1 MGNCYQCYPIFTK
14 NNISNDLAPL
24 NSPQIIVDIESISRK
39 NSNDNQAQINQ
50 EKNPPKK
57 QNTNNNDKTLNHGTT
72 LSKNEISE
80 GNINEIIPLKENV
93 KIKNNKNL
101 LSISTNK
108 IINKRP
114 GTVNTENES
123 QSNKKYNKLRSFTR
137 QLSTESFL
145 KAKTKGDKN
154 IEQIPKYLG
163 LRQISWDDGGS
174 FIKFLENKNAF
185 TKNGNSNSLRTNIY
199 LKKITEL
206 TKEKKSQ
213 RLSVIKEDDT
223 EEERKMSNTQIP
235 NIQRENE
242 ENKLIKKLKNVLLFK
257 NNLDTNQL
265 NLLSSII
272 NEYEI
277 QPDMD
282 IFCKGELGNSFF
294 ILDEGEIKI
303 YDEDPDKYITIKDE
317 YNFGEISLVST
328 EDIRRNYNI
337 TTITKIKLFI
347 LDIDKFNSFIK
358 KQNIN
363 IKTIDISYFT
373 DIDFFK
379 HFSEDELLLLSKFCF
394 ILKEKEIKKN
404 KKEFNFISLREFFNL
419 EIKSCLQQYYLKFEI
434 FNSDKISFRKSEHA
448 KYLIIP
454 INILFE
460 YFGFDLKKKIVKNT
474 FIKLI
479 QNEEN
484 FTKNF
489 NINIPQINTV
499 FYSLFKIKNLN
510 KESNTRIKLSNK
522 DFMFL
527 LIDGCVKFYNGE
539 EIVEEHNSIIFIDT
553 KKIKN
558 KTKMYF
564 ELNSII
570 LYSNYTSILDKSKE
584 LNNFYNNKLSIF
596 RSFSF
601 LNLLEEEELFQLIS
615 LIKEKTYE
623 KDYILMNEQKCDNF
637 YLIISGKVKHKF
649 LNNETIMHY
658 SEGECFG
665 ETFLLDGEGIF
676 LKDSYIIVTSDKLVT
691 LEIPKEIFFRM
702 LQIPRINDYIKVKMC
717 LEDKSISLSD
727 LYYITILGK
736 GKFGDVYLVHNG
748 IFIYAMKVVSRSFIR
763 NKTKASR
770 YLQNE
775 NNILKY
781 LHYQFIIKLV
791 KTFRT
796 KYFVYF
802 LMEYSTGSQLDKIL
816 EILSNKMNITTIKFY
831 GSLLF
836 LILDYLSKQKIIHR
850 DIKPSNIMVDSSG
863 YIKLVDFGAAKRIL
877 NGYAKTMIG
886 TPFFMAPEIIS
897 GEHYSFPADYFSV
910 GVCLYFMYYKKYP
923 FGMGRQDVYLIY
935 QDILKKQVSFIEVNN
950 NNNLLNDLIKLLLDK
965 EPSVRISNLKNI
977 KSHQFFKNFD
987 WDSLVTKKI
996 TPPYLPTD
1004 GKNYTDQYLDNT
1016 SKLFE
1021 QYIEETKTSLIKNEE
1036 IDKDNDAKSV
1046 RSKASGESSWMDELF

>member
-1 MGNCYQCYPIFTK
+1 MGNCYQCYPIFSK
-14 NNISNDLAPL
+14 NIINNDLAPL
-24 NSPQIIVDIESISRK
+24 NSPQIIMDIDDISRN
-39 NSNDNQAQINQ
+39 NSNINLVQINQ
-50 EKNPPKK
+50 EKNPPRK
-57 QNTNNNDKTLNHGTT
+57 QNTHNNDKTLNHATT

-80 GNINEIIPLKENV
+80 GYINEIIPLKESL
-93 KIKNNKNL
+93 KIKSNKNL
-101 LSISTNK
+101 LNLSSNK

-123 QSNKKYNKLRSFTR
+123 HSNKKYNKLRSFTR
-137 QLSTESFL
+137 NLSTESFL
-145 KAKTKGDKN
+145 KAKTKGDQI
-154 IEQIPKYLG
+154 IEQIPKNLG
-163 LRQISWDDGGS
+163 LRQISWDDTS

-185 TKNGNSNSLRTNIY
+185 TKNGNSNSLRSNIY
-199 LKKITEL
+199 LTKITEL
-206 TKEKKSQ
+206 TKNKKSN

-223 EEERKMSNTQIP
+223 EEERKISNTQIL
-235 NIQRENE
+235 NFELDNE
-242 ENKLIKKLKNVLLFK
+242 ENKLIKKLKSVMLFK
-257 NNLDTNQL
+257 NNLDTYQIDK
-265 NLLSSII
+265 LSSII

-303 YDEDPDKYITIKDE
+303 YDEDPKKYITIKDE
-317 YNFGEISLVST
+317 YNFGEICLVSK

-337 TTITKIKLFI
+337 TTITKIRLFI
-347 LDIDKFNSFIK
+347 LEIDKFNSFIQ
-358 KQNIN
+358 KQDIN

-379 HFSEDELLLLSKFCF
+379 HFSIDELNLLSKFCF
-394 ILKEKEIKKN
+394 ILKEKEIKKS
-404 KKEFNFISLREFFNL
+404 KKEFNFISLKEFFNID
-419 EIKSCLQQYYLKFEI
+419 IKSCLQKHYLKFEI
-434 FNSDKISFRKSEHA
+434 FNSAKISFRKNEHA
-448 KYLIIP
+448 QYLIIP

-460 YFGFDLKKKIVKNT
+460 YFGFDIKKKIVKNT
-474 FIKLI
+474 FINFIK
-479 QNEEN
+479 NEEN

-489 NINIPQINTV
+489 NINIPNINKI
-499 FYSLFKIKNLN
+499 FYSLFKMKSLN
-510 KESNTRIKLSNK
+510 KESNIRIKLSNK
-522 DFMFL
+522 DFMIL
-527 LIDGCVKFYNGE
+527 LIDGSVKIYNNE
-539 EIVEEHNSIIFIDT
+539 ELVEEHNSIIFIDT

-570 LYSNYTSILDKSKE
+570 LYSNYISILDKAKE

-615 LIKEKTYE
+615 LIQEKTYE

-649 LNNETIMHY
+649 QNNETIMHY
-658 SEGECFG
+658 CEGECFG

-676 LKDSYIIVTSDKLVT
+676 LKDSYIIVTSDKLIV

-702 LQIPRINDYIKVKMC
+702 LEIPRINDYIKVKMC

-727 LYYITILGK
+727 LYYITVLGK

-748 IFIYAMKVVSRSFIR
+748 IFIYAIKVVSRSFIR
-763 NKTKASR
+763 NKTKASC

-802 LMEYSTGSQLDKIL
+802 LMEYSTGAQLDKIL
-816 EILSNKMNITTIKFY
+816 GILSEKMNINIIKFY

-923 FGMGRQDVYLIY
+923 FGMGRQDVYSIY
-935 QDILKKQVSFIEVNN
+935 QDILKKPVSFIEVNN

-965 EPSVRISNLKNI
+965 EPSVRLSNLKNI
-977 KSHQFFKNFD
+977 KNHQFFKNFD
-987 WDSLVTKKI
+987 WDSLVTKKT
-996 TPPYLPTD
+996 TPPYLPTN

-1021 QYIEETKTSLIKNEE
+1021 QFIEEKKASLIKNEE
-1036 IDKDNDAKSV
+1036 NDKDNDVKSI
-1046 RSKASGESSWMDELF
+1046 RSKASNESSWMDELF